1 MKNNLIFKIVAWF
14 TGGYQL
20 ALGITGV
27 FASKELAASVIYKAF
42 GATVEMT
49 PQVFYLV
56 KFCSAYVV
64 AFGVAMILLATNP
77 VKYKSIMWVAITLFS
92 IRIIERLIFTE
103 LLNSSFGIPLATE
116 LTTSGILVVII
127 ALLLIFQPKNN
138 K

>member
-1 MKNNLIFKIVAWF
+1 
-14 TGGYQL
+14 
-20 ALGITGV
+20 
-27 FASKELAASVIYKAF
+27 
-42 GATVEMT
+42 MT

>member
-27 FASKELAASVIYKAF
+27 LASKELAVSVIYMAF
-42 GATVEMT
+42 GATIEMT
-49 PQVFYLV
+49 PQIFYLV
-56 KFCSAYVV
+56 KFCSAYIV

-77 VKYKSIMWVAITLFS
+77 IKYKSIMWVAITLFS
-92 IRIIERLIFTE
+92 IRIIERLIFTD
-103 LLNSSFGIPLATE
+103 LLNSSFGISLTTE
-116 LTTSGILVVII
+116 IITSGILIVII
-127 ALLLIFQPKNN
+127 ALLLYFQPKND